1 MSSEMSQTNQA
12 ENNPV
17 NVIEIHSEEEEEDT
31 PQNKKTKMIK
41 KAPKK
46 WSDSSLI
53 FKKYLYKFKT
63 SQRLTKT
70 KANQLSCF

>member
-46 WSDSSLI
+46 
-53 FKKYLYKFKT
+53 
-63 SQRLTKT
+63 
-70 KANQLSCF
+70 

>member
-17 NVIEIHSEEEEEDT
+17 NVIEIHSEEEEEEDT

-46 WSDSSLI
+46 
-53 FKKYLYKFKT
+53 
-63 SQRLTKT
+63 
-70 KANQLSCF
+70 